1 MTINTALLQEIQD
14 YLTDASDQQVQ
25 CFATEVERL
34 KQLQEFF
41 NKYPEECK
49 RFPEL
54 IRAEKALD
62 YKRPYRIAVIGV
74 TGAGKSTFI
83 NALLGQELVLTRA
96 AGKAATGTVLEIFL
110 DASDEED
117 QIASVEYRDKANIR
131 KLVDNFI
138 QCYKPGAK
146 FKGNLDTNLANALKQ
161 FEPEQRLT
169 TAKNF
174 RSVEFERL
182 RDTLAGIVMQYHNHE
197 RSIGSFRRD
206 FSLTNPVEKE
216 ELKNLTDE
224 NSNLNSP
231 NSTTRIIGL
240 VKKVTYR
247 LKPMESDFVTDTFQ
261 LPKNVCLVDLP
272 GLDGSPLHNII
283 IREGIKD
290 ADAAIYIKGP
300 KRIDTDD
307 DVDLLSNIREYIHVE
322 GNVESSEGVFFVLNA
337 RDSITEDKVP
347 ANLAKD
353 MHDLIENFLPGYTS
367 HPSLSNRGGE
377 GKPYFLIS
385 ALAALEAQK
394 ALTNQPLENPNNYES
409 LKLKLDVRNGSDD
422 DLLKASQVPTLID
435 KLTLFA
441 RDYRIEGQI
450 RDGKTVIDKIFESLD
465 IGYRE
470 EQSQL
475 TRIGVYSSQNQVNT
489 VLQEKQQELENT
501 LRKFR
506 GNILENDLKEWHNQL
521 TIDAQNICQA
531 IDNSLKE
538 KMPNLWKKS
547 SCEDIHAPD
556 VRRTF
561 QILEK
566 QFVGGIEVNLWHQ
579 FTFKVP
585 VLAKHL
591 VQLYTEAINTQK
603 VAHQINENCLGYLD
617 LAAIQSS
624 LNDWIEKEMSV
635 TMQKVSK
642 YIALTII
649 TDSEK
654 WGLLKLTSNSEKIK
668 QSIEKIPKQP
678 DVTNLAHFEPLITTV
693 REHYQPIVSDFCIKA
708 LLNLFKYEMFLIE
721 QRLFDLINQTFE
733 EIRSNSNK
741 HPGVRTKIMALIKSD
756 PEWKRMELV
765 ERKLADLNFICGKA
779 ETNH

>member
-1 MTINTALLQEIQD
+1 
-14 YLTDASDQQVQ
+14 
-25 CFATEVERL
+25 
-34 KQLQEFF
+34 
-41 NKYPEECK
+41 
-49 RFPEL
+49 
-54 IRAEKALD
+54 
-62 YKRPYRIAVIGV
+62 
-74 TGAGKSTFI
+74 
-83 NALLGQELVLTRA
+83 
-96 AGKAATGTVLEIFL
+96 
-110 DASDEED
+110 
-117 QIASVEYRDKANIR
+117 
-131 KLVDNFI
+131 
-138 QCYKPGAK
+138 
-146 FKGNLDTNLANALKQ
+146 
-161 FEPEQRLT
+161 
-169 TAKNF
+169 
-174 RSVEFERL
+174 
-182 RDTLAGIVMQYHNHE
+182 
-197 RSIGSFRRD
+197 
-206 FSLTNPVEKE
+206 
-216 ELKNLTDE
+216 
-224 NSNLNSP
+224 
-231 NSTTRIIGL
+231 
-240 VKKVTYR
+240 
-247 LKPMESDFVTDTFQ
+247 
-261 LPKNVCLVDLP
+261 
-272 GLDGSPLHNII
+272 
-283 IREGIKD
+283 
-290 ADAAIYIKGP
+290 
-300 KRIDTDD
+300 
-307 DVDLLSNIREYIHVE
+307 
-322 GNVESSEGVFFVLNA
+322 
-337 RDSITEDKVP
+337 
-347 ANLAKD
+347 
-353 MHDLIENFLPGYTS
+353 
-367 HPSLSNRGGE
+367 
-377 GKPYFLIS
+377 
-385 ALAALEAQK
+385 LEAQK

-765 ERKLADLNFICGKA
+765 ERKLSHK
-779 ETNH
+779 